1 MKVIFTV
8 ASMAGG
14 GAERVISILANHLSQ
29 EGWQVTIAMAA
40 GERVDYSLDS
50 RIRLFC
56 AGGTAGGS
64 MVKRLRRIKRL
75 RALFLQEPDACVVS
89 FGLGS
94 NFYTA
99 AALVG
104 LGNYLVISERNDP
117 AACPHPH
124 LRNLVFKRADALVFQ
139 TGDALR
145 SYPSGLQK
153 RGIVIPN
160 PISGGIEPCCEN
172 VRKKTVAAVGRLEP
186 QKNYPLL
193 LRAFA
198 AFRRTH
204 SSYTLHIF
212 GRGCLLQELQ
222 EMTREL
228 GIENVVIF
236 EGYVKNV
243 HERIRDAGMY
253 VLSSDYEGISNAL
266 LEAMALGL
274 PVIST
279 DCPIGGSRLCIEH
292 EKSGLLVSVGDTQGM
307 EKAMARLAENEDY
320 ARKLGREAAKVRERF
335 SEKTVVEE
343 WKKVLRG
350 REGK

>member
-14 GAERVISILANHLSQ
+14 GAERVISILANHLVR
-29 EGWQVTIAMAA
+29 EDWQVTIAMTA
-40 GERVDYSLDS
+40 GDQVDYSMDS
-50 RIRLFC
+50 RVSLVSL
-56 AGGTAGGS
+56 GGTAQGS
-64 MVKRLRRIKRL
+64 MTKRLRRIKRL
-75 RALFLQEPDACVVS
+75 RELFLQEPDAAIVS

-99 AALVG
+99 AALAG

-117 AACPHPH
+117 AACPCPR
-124 LRNLVFKRADALVFQ
+124 LRNMVFACAKALVFQ

-145 SYPSGLQK
+145 CFPEKLQK
-153 RGIVIPN
+153 RGTVIPN
-160 PISGGIEPCCEN
+160 PICGGIAPPWEGE
-172 VRKKTVAAVGRLEP
+172 RKKTVAAVGRLEP

-198 AFRRTH
+198 AFWRAH
-204 SSYTLHIF
+204 PAYTLHIF
-212 GRGCLLQELQ
+212 GRGCLLEELR

-228 GIENVVIF
+228 GIETAVVF
-236 EGYVKNV
+236 EGYANNV

-279 DCPIGGSRLCIEH
+279 DCPIGGSRLCIKH
-292 EKSGLLVSVGDTQGM
+292 EKNGLLVPVGDIQSMGQ
-307 EKAMARLAENEDY
+307 AMTRLAEDEAY
-320 ARKLGREAAKVRERF
+320 AGELGREAVKVRERF
-335 SEKTVVEE
+335 SENAIVEE
-343 WKKVLRG
+343 WKKILG
-350 REGK
+350 RRDKL

>member
-14 GAERVISILANHLSQ
+14 GAERVISILANHLVR

-40 GERVDYSLDS
+40 GEQVDYSMDS
-50 RIRLFC
+50 RVELVS

-64 MVKRLRRIKRL
+64 MAKRLRRITRL
-75 RALFLQEPDACVVS
+75 RRLFRRDPAAVIVS

-99 AALVG
+99 AALTG

-124 LRNLVFKRADALVFQ
+124 LRNLVFVRASALVFQ
-139 TGDALR
+139 TGDALKCF
-145 SYPSGLQK
+145 PAGLQK
-153 RGIVIPN
+153 RGVVIPN
-160 PISGGIEPCCEN
+160 PICGDTESPFEGE
-172 VRKKTVAAVGRLEP
+172 RKKTIAAVGRLEP

-198 AFRRTH
+198 AFWKTH
-204 SSYTLHIF
+204 PGYTLHIF
-212 GRGCLLQELQ
+212 GRGYLLEDLKQ
-222 EMTREL
+222 MTRRL
-228 GIENVVIF
+228 GIENAVIF

-279 DCPIGGSRLCIEH
+279 DCPIGGSRLCIEN
-292 EKSGLLVSVGDTQGM
+292 EKSGLLVSVGDEQGM
-307 EKAMARLAENEDY
+307 EKAMTRLAENEDF
-320 ARKLGREAAKVRERF
+320 ARELGREAAKVRERF
-335 SEKTVVEE
+335 SEKTIVEE
-343 WKKVLRG
+343 WKKLLGGWER
-350 REGK
+350 K